1 MMERRFTCGH
11 SAKEPLNM
19 GRGAAREARVTAY
32 FDRKCLACRLLSEE
46 AFEASLTIPRTE
58 EKKAAA
64 RQRLVNSY

>member
-1 MMERRFTCGH
+1 
-11 SAKEPLNM
+11 M